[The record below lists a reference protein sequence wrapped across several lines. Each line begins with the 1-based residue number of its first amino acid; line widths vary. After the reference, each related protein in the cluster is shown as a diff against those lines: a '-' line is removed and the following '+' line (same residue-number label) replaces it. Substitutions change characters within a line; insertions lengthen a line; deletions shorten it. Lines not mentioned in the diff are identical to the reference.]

1 MAVSVDQAGRDG
13 ATAKIDDAG
22 VFGSE
27 SEDFFVATDGGDFA
41 VVNGERRD
49 DGIFGIDG
57 DDFAVDE
64 GDVGGVGAGGGRGL
78 CYGGIKRKEP
88 EHKRANGNCSHSKRR
103 IGGTGHLFTF
113 ELAGSLSNDWVEPTG
128 KERSDQR

>member
-27 SEDFFVATDGGDFA
+27 SEDFFVATDGDDFA
-41 VVNGERRD
+41 VVNGERWD
-49 DGIFGIDG
+49 DGVFGIDG

-64 GDVGGVGAGGGRGL
+64 GDVGGVGGGGARGL
-78 CYGGIKRKEP
+78 SAGRFEGKQQERERAKED
-88 EHKRANGNCSHSKRR
+88 RGNSKRGV
-103 IGGTGHLFTF
+103 GGTGAFVHL
-113 ELAGSLSNDWVEPTG
+113 
-128 KERSDQR
+128 